1 MFYAAV
7 NKLEFTSQLE
17 NMPDSSCLNPI
28 KLDEKQ
34 KDKNTQPVQN
44 TYILFGVFFLLNTPP
59 KLKIANMSLVP
70 SVITS
75 TPTTDSC

>member
-28 KLDEKQ
+28 KLDEK
-34 KDKNTQPVQN
+34 KNCKKTKTHN
-44 TYILFGVFFLLNTPP
+44 LFKIPTFFLGFFFF
-59 KLKIANMSLVP
+59 
-70 SVITS
+70 
-75 TPTTDSC
+75 